1 MTKTAHP
8 TTPIHGGGESM
19 LPDGLA
25 EFSALQRAMIEAAQ
39 ELLTSSARFGIRR
52 ISAVSDYAA
61 QLTGCKSPAD
71 IASANVVYLRRY
83 LGDVAEQAQELTNA
97 TNGSLAKVRQQA
109 AQ

>member
-1 MTKTAHP
+1 MTKAEHHSTQKPGA
-8 TTPIHGGGESM
+8 GDAA

-25 EFSALQRAMIEAAQ
+25 EFSALQRAMIETAQ

-61 QLTGCKSPAD
+61 QLTGCKSPAEV
-71 IASANVVYLRRY
+71 ASANVVYLRRY
-83 LGDVAEQAQELTNA
+83 LGDVAEQAQEVTNA
-97 TNGSLAKVRQQA
+97 TNGSLAKIRQQA

>member
-1 MTKTAHP
+1 MTKAEHP
-8 TTPIHGGGESM
+8 STPKHGGGESA

-25 EFSALQRAMIEAAQ
+25 EFSAHQRAMIETAQ

-71 IASANVVYLRRY
+71 IASANVVYLHRY
-83 LGDVAEQAQELTNA
+83 LGDVAEQAKELTNA
-97 TNGSLAKVRQQA
+97 ANGTLAKVRQQA

>member
-1 MTKTAHP
+1 MTKAEHP
-8 TTPIHGGGESM
+8 TPPKPGGGESA

-25 EFSALQRAMIEAAQ
+25 EFAALQRAMIETAQ
-39 ELLTSSARFGIRR
+39 ELLTSSARFGIRH
-52 ISAVSDYAA
+52 ISAVGDYAA
-61 QLTGCKSPAD
+61 QLTSCRSPAD

-97 TNGSLAKVRQQA
+97 TNGTLAKVRQQA